1 MTHIDPRDPRRADID
16 PLMPEGRR
24 SDLDPPLPAGDPRFD
39 RASGNSWG
47 LVGGLAAVLV
57 LVIAM
62 MSMFGSSSDQT
73 ARSPDT
79 QRPPVAQGTPGP
91 ATDPTTTGTVPR
103 QQPAPVQPAPVQPAP
118 APQTTPPATPPGQ
131 QP

>member
-24 SDLDPPLPAGDPRFD
+24 PDLDPPLPAGDPRFD

-57 LVIAM
+57 LVIVM
-62 MSMFGSSSDQT
+62 MSMFGAPSDQS
-73 ARSPDT
+73 ARSPDAE
-79 QRPPVAQGTPGP
+79 RPPVAQGTPGS
-91 ATDPTTTGTVPR
+91 ATDPTSTGTVPR
-103 QQPAPVQPAPVQPAP
+103 QQPTPMQPAPVQPAP
-118 APQTTPPATPPGQ
+118 RTTPGT